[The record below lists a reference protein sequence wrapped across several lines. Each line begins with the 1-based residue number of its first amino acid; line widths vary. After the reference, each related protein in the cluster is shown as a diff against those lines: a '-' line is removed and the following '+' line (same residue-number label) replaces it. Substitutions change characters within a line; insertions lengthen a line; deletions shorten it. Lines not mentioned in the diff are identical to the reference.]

1 MVRFLRREHNKY
13 HSNFDRKKINLIYN
27 LIKLITCMNK
37 YVYVNNIDYFTIVT
51 FLQNHATF

>member
-37 YVYVNNIDYFTIVT
+37 YVYVNNID
-51 FLQNHATF
+51 